1 MSLGMGI
8 MMAYGSYLGEEVNLL
23 RAARTVVLMDTIF
36 ALCAGMAI
44 FPIVFANGLDPAAGP
59 GLVFVTLPLAFGN
72 ISGGLVLGTLFFLL
86 LSFAALTSSISL
98 LEPVVELLEE
108 RTALTRVGATLVAG
122 VTIWALGIS
131 ALLSF
136 NLWSEVK
143 LAGLNIFDLLD
154 YLTSKFMLPLA
165 GLGAIVFAAWKL
177 EQTSVKRELRLGD
190 TGFAIWTLLSR
201 YIAPIGVLYVFWNNL

>member
-1 MSLGMGI
+1 
-8 MMAYGSYLGEEVNLL
+8 
-23 RAARTVVLMDTIF
+23 
-36 ALCAGMAI
+36 
-44 FPIVFANGLDPAAGP
+44 
-59 GLVFVTLPLAFGN
+59 VFVTLPLAFGN

-108 RTALTRVGATLVAG
+108 RTPLNRFAATLVAG
-122 VTIWALGIS
+122 LTIWALGI
-131 ALLSF
+131 AAMLSF

-177 EQTSVKRELRLGD
+177 EQSGVKRELRLGD
-190 TGFAIWTLLSR
+190 TGFALWTLLSR
-201 YIAPIGVLYVFWNNL
+201 YVAPLGVLYVFWNNL

>member
-1 MSLGMGI
+1 M
-8 MMAYGSYLGEEVNLL
+8 
-23 RAARTVVLMDTIF
+23 
-36 ALCAGMAI
+36 
-44 FPIVFANGLDPAAGP
+44 
-59 GLVFVTLPLAFGN
+59 
-72 ISGGLVLGTLFFLL
+72 
-86 LSFAALTSSISL
+86 
-98 LEPVVELLEE
+98 
-108 RTALTRVGATLVAG
+108 
-122 VTIWALGIS
+122 
-131 ALLSF
+131 LSF

-177 EQTSVKRELRLGD
+177 EQASVKRELRLGD

>member
-1 MSLGMGI
+1 
-8 MMAYGSYLGEEVNLL
+8 
-23 RAARTVVLMDTIF
+23 
-36 ALCAGMAI
+36 MAI

-72 ISGGLVLGTLFFLL
+72 ISGGLVHRRTLFFLL

-143 LAGLNIFDLLD
+143 LAGHEHLRPARLPA
-154 YLTSKFMLPLA
+154 TSKFMLPLA

-177 EQTSVKRELRLGD
+177 DQQGVKAELGLGD
-190 TGFAIWTLLSR
+190 ATFGLWTLLSR
-201 YIAPIGVLYVFWNNL
+201 YVAPVGVLFVLWSNLLGTDAPIATCVAPTKSRRVQLRP